1 MAADQVVLPR
11 ARRPC
16 ITVTLNPFNGTDD
29 LEERYPEDTADVFF
43 VDGETNESLP
53 AHREVLKVASS
64 VFFRMFEG
72 NWKEKRERRI
82 QAPEEYKWESF
93 KAAITLLYGEEVEV
107 EESCIPDVYRV
118 AHCYKLT
125 GVLAILARE
134 VCQWGG
140 HLLGTVVELCSLA
153 ENVPE
158 RNNSVLNSAVQCI
171 VCHLDL
177 ASTANVAHLSY
188 ETMLKLVKSEA
199 VRSTELVLLRTL
211 NKWTDLHSDITLS
224 QVKQLYSYIRFGTIP
239 YKCLAECSVV
249 GHDNLRSALQNH
261 QQMSLDGVRSNLTQ
275 ITPRR
280 AQKEVFQLYPMD
292 RSVGTMAKEDGKT
305 EVHLPGQQPTGW
317 RCAVVPHQVAP
328 AVGIV
333 YFGKQEIKFKIDLK
347 EEANIETDFQCK
359 LISLPD
365 PLTDTVAQS
374 LLQTT
379 LTNRGMSEYV
389 RGGLQDSA
397 TVIKFLCCNVVLSC
411 TGAHLMLQ
419 SESLLSFNAGAYKKI
434 NLSSPGRLPW
444 VLAFSWQSH
453 NAFAHNSLVLTI
465 HPPDL

>member
-93 KAAITLLYGEEVEV
+93 KAAISLLYGEEVEV

-177 ASTANVAHLSY
+177 ASAANVAHLSY

-211 NKWTDLHSDITLS
+211 NQWTDVHSDITLS

-261 QQMSLDGVRSNLTQ
+261 QQLSLDGVRSNLSQ

-292 RSVGTMAKEDGKT
+292 RGVGIMAKKDGKT
-305 EVHLPGQQPTGW
+305 EVHLPCQQQTGW
-317 RCAVVPHQVAP
+317 QHM
-328 AVGIV
+328 
-333 YFGKQEIKFKIDLK
+333 
-347 EEANIETDFQCK
+347 
-359 LISLPD
+359 
-365 PLTDTVAQS
+365 QS
-374 LLQTT
+374 YHI
-379 LTNRGMSEYV
+379 R
-389 RGGLQDSA
+389 
-397 TVIKFLCCNVVLSC
+397 
-411 TGAHLMLQ
+411 
-419 SESLLSFNAGAYKKI
+419 
-434 NLSSPGRLPW
+434 
-444 VLAFSWQSH
+444 
-453 NAFAHNSLVLTI
+453 
-465 HPPDL
+465 